1 MDLEFEIQLFIESH
15 QKSNGNKCGLNPIE
29 IMKKFSIDKKTL
41 IPIII
46 KLKNKI
52 LIREGV
58 NNKLIF
64 LKK

>member
-1 MDLEFEIQLFIESH
+1 MDLEFEIQLFIENE
-15 QKSNGNKCGLNPIE
+15 QKRNGNKCGLNPII

-64 LKK
+64 LIN